1 MKQAFDFPRMI
12 KDNKLAQDAHALY
25 LFFIEAEIS
34 GTRFTYAAI
43 HDHFPRSPSN
53 ISKYVRNYWSWFLR
67 REPKKLGRANTFSC
81 HGLKDY
87 PAFYFVMAHQR
98 NQGQYYRHFSEA
110 LLKAKERDQ
119 ARRAKLQE
127 TIEIPSS
134 PSPNVPGQQDP
145 EELHIEELPPDEEVE
160 EDEMKTAQP
169 LDRDEEIQV
178 EEDEMET
185 EQPPDRDE
193 EIQAEDDGS
202 VTAEIVKSKGRI
214 SLMSIFTLDKQ
225 LERIRA
231 EFAQRMDLLE
241 QRLTKEVQRP
251 GKAQQP
257 PALPEIFQVLKKL
270 ELLQEHVLALSPL
283 ASQSTPV
290 LERAQEMAT
299 RIQAIEQAL
308 AQLPEK
314 LELLQKQVQ
323 ESLLSLPE
331 QLELLQAQASNL
343 STSIALMP
351 TQLEQLQTKIDG
363 LLSWFTQKPQL
374 LPILQE
380 LQRQVDK
387 MAQPSS
393 VPNTLEQLQEQVNK
407 ISSQVT
413 STAEVFDVL
422 QQMSGRPGTE
432 LVPVIP
438 SGEQKP
444 DDFIHASIQKAIEA
458 INILEQDLTTWLD
471 RHDAV
476 ARQSRRADAEKLLQD
491 ITLLVRVH
499 IVDEQE
505 NIYVST
511 EAQAPGE
518 QNVPLLDQLS
528 EIDTAN
534 ERAEEGSILQPNEDE
549 A

>member
-1 MKQAFDFPRMI
+1 MKQAFDFSRLI

-25 LFFIEAEIS
+25 SFFIEAEMS

-53 ISKYVRNYWSWFLR
+53 ISKYARNYWSWFLR
-67 REPKKLGRANTFSC
+67 REPEKQGRANTFSC

-127 TIEIPSS
+127 TTEVPSS

-145 EELHIEELPPDEEVE
+145 EELHIEDLPPDEEVE
-160 EDEMKTAQP
+160 EDE
-169 LDRDEEIQV
+169 I
-178 EEDEMET
+178 ET
-185 EQPPDRDE
+185 EQPPDQDAE
-193 EIQAEDDGS
+193 VQAEDDGS
-202 VTAEIVKSKGRI
+202 AATEIVKSKGGI

-225 LERIRA
+225 LEQIRA

-241 QRLTKEVQRP
+241 QRLIKEVQ
-251 GKAQQP
+251 AQQP
-257 PALPEIFQVLKKL
+257 PAPSEISQVLKEL
-270 ELLQEHVLALSPL
+270 EVWQEQVLTLSPL
-283 ASQSTPV
+283 ASQSTSL

-314 LELLQKQVQ
+314 LEHLQKQVQ
-323 ESLLSLPE
+323 ESLLSLLE
-331 QLELLQAQASNL
+331 QLELLQAQASTL
-343 STSIALMP
+343 STSIALTP

-363 LLSWFTQKPQL
+363 LLSRFNQKPRL

-380 LQRQVDK
+380 LQKQVEK

-393 VPNTLEQLQEQVNK
+393 VPNTLEQLQEQVDK

-413 STAEVFDVL
+413 STAGVLDVL
-422 QQMSGRPGTE
+422 RQMNGHLGTE

-444 DDFIHASIQKAIEA
+444 DDFIHASIQKTIEA
-458 INILEQDLTTWLD
+458 INVLERDLTIWLD
-471 RHDAV
+471 RRDEF
-476 ARQSRRADAEKLLQD
+476 ARQSRRTDAEQLLQA
-491 ITLLVRVH
+491 IAPLVRVY
-499 IVDEQE
+499 VAGEQE
-505 NIYVST
+505 DISLSR
-511 EAQAPGE
+511 EAQALGE
-518 QNVPLLDQLS
+518 QNLPLLDQLS
-528 EIDTAN
+528 ETDTAN
-534 ERAEEGSILQPNEDE
+534 ERAEEGSIPQPNEDE